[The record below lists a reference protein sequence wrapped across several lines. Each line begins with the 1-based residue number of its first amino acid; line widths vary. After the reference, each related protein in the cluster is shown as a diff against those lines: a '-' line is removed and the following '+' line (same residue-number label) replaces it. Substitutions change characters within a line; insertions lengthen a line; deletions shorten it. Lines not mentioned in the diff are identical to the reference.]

1 MRRLHRD
8 GCSPSIA
15 AHQALPPAHAALWPS
30 SRGGWQRATCA
41 SHAST
46 KFGVPRTACMC
57 RPSLFD
63 TDHPLRRKFP
73 ACLKRP
79 AFAMLTSL
87 ALAFPE
93 PVPRLQECPS
103 LSLTLPKPSRLCNPI
118 SLHSICLKPFFFC
131 AMPCSQPASLEE
143 APVPAAVLKTLPL
156 GVRPALFLKP
166 RSSSRVHAL
175 LGAAAHISR
184 QGGNSKTGTK
194 RAAQKGTRSGSRAG
208 GGGNCAGS
216 HTLAELLSRVQ

>member
-1 MRRLHRD
+1 MRHCEGYTVTAAPPQLQPIRHCRLLMPPSGPRAGVAGNVPHAHRMQA
-8 GCSPSIA
+8 PSLVS
-15 AHQALPPAHAALWPS
+15 HEPPA
-30 SRGGWQRATCA
+30 CA
-41 SHAST
+41 D
-46 KFGVPRTACMC
+46 P
-57 RPSLFD
+57 PSL
-63 TDHPLRRKFP
+63 TLIILFP

-143 APVPAAVLKTLPL
+143 APVPAAVLITLPL

-184 QGGNSKTGTK
+184 QGGKSKTGTK